1 MKKVF
6 YAVSIVITIACVCNP
21 SVENYFIALSM
32 ILAMSSVIVRDI
44 NQMCDDNN

>member
-6 YAVSIVITIACVCNP
+6 YAVAMFITIACVCNP